1 MTFAR
6 KSRFPVL
13 SNMLMRN
20 NIAYF
25 GVIIIFALTA
35 SLCATIPYHSHDV
48 TASTEQELEVL
59 DQNDSSQ
66 EFINSTFLENP
77 TVESIADAVANG
89 IPLSYYHS
97 PKAGD
102 LLLKDGD
109 WTMESLQQEYP
120 DAIEIISFEN
130 HDAFLVKKTIV
141 IDRNATV
148 KILNSDVLLQSFSD
162 KDNKPSAL
170 ITYGKA
176 DIVNSTIMSWD
187 PHYNRTDPNPYH
199 PRPFLVAKD
208 GGIMDI
214 ETSTISYLG
223 FSLGGALSTE
233 SALGA
238 LNYYDTSNFVVA
250 NSILAHNFYG
260 FYSHESSNFKIM
272 NNQVYDQIGYGL
284 DPHTGS
290 KDFVIDSNHIFSNGK
305 QGIIC
310 SFRCENVTISNNI
323 VEYNIEG
330 IGLHWLTNSSLI
342 KDNTVKYNKENGIFL
357 KDNSNDNL
365 IERNIVLG
373 NGRGIDILE
382 NSDKNT
388 VRGNTLV
395 GNILAKEQVYVD
407 DNSDSNLIYDNTEVM
422 K

>member
-1 MTFAR
+1 MTFKKKR
-6 KSRFPVL
+6 RFPFL
-13 SNMLMRN
+13 SNMQMKN
-20 NIAYF
+20 NIAYLS
-25 GVIIIFALTA
+25 VVIIFALTA
-35 SLCATIPYHSHDV
+35 SLYATVLYPGHDV
-48 TASTEQELEVL
+48 TASTEQEDL
-59 DQNDSSQ
+59 DQNARSQ
-66 EFINSTFLENP
+66 EFINSTFLEDP
-77 TVESIADAVANG
+77 TVESIANAVANG

-97 PKAGD
+97 SKAGD
-102 LLLKDGD
+102 LFLKDGN

-120 DAIEIISFEN
+120 DAIEIISSEN

-141 IDRNATV
+141 IDRDANI
-148 KILNSDVLLQSFSD
+148 KILNSDVLLQSFSN

-187 PHYNRTDPNPYH
+187 PQYNRPDPNPYH

-208 GGIMDI
+208 GGIMDV
-214 ETSTISYLG
+214 ESSTISYLG

-238 LNYYDTSNFVVA
+238 LNYYDTSSFVVA
-250 NSILAHNFYG
+250 NSNLAHNFYG
-260 FYSHESSNFKIM
+260 FYSHESSNFKII
-272 NNQVYDQIGYGL
+272 NNQVYDHIGYGL

-290 KDFVIDSNHIFSNGK
+290 KDFVIDSNHIFANGK

-323 VEYNIEG
+323 VEFNIEG

-357 KDNSNDNL
+357 KDDSNGNL
-365 IERNIVLG
+365 IEGNVVLG
-373 NGRGIDILE
+373 NGRGIGILE
-382 NSDKNT
+382 NSDNNT
-388 VRGNTLV
+388 VRSNTLV
-395 GNILAKEQVYVD
+395 GNILAEEQVYVD
-407 DNSDSNLIYDNTEVM
+407 DSSDSNLIYDNTEVM